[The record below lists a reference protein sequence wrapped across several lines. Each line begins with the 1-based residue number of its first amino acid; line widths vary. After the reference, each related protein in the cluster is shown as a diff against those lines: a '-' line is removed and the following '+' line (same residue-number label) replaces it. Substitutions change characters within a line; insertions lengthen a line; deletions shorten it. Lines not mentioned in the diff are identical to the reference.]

1 MGPKWNLHQNLGK
14 RAGDT
19 NVRIRFDRHPSDY
32 LLDRLAR
39 TESVEESLSA
49 DREFFIG

>member
-1 MGPKWNLHQNLGK
+1 MELAPELRKNEQETQMFGYG
-14 RAGDT
+14 
-19 NVRIRFDRHPSDY
+19 FDRHPSDY

-49 DREFFIG
+49 DREMFIG

>member
-1 MGPKWNLHQNLGK
+1 MFGYG
-14 RAGDT
+14 
-19 NVRIRFDRHPSDY
+19 FDWHPSGY
-32 LLDRLAR
+32 LLNRLAR